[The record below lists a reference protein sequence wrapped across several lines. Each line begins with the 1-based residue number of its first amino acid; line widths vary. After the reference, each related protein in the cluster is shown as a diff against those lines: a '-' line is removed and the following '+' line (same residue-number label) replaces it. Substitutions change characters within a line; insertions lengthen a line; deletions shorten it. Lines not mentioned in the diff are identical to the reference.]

1 MLVELLERVV
11 EILQSQ
17 NVKQC
22 VSVNPPQNV
31 LPLNSIGRTV
41 NAGSTQLNQVVLI
54 LLTELITIRG

>member
-22 VSVNPPQNV
+22 VSVNPPQNA
-31 LPLNSIGRTV
+31 LPMNSIGETKNV
-41 NAGSTQLNQVVLI
+41 GYMQLNQVASIPQLE
-54 LLTELITIRG
+54 LTIT